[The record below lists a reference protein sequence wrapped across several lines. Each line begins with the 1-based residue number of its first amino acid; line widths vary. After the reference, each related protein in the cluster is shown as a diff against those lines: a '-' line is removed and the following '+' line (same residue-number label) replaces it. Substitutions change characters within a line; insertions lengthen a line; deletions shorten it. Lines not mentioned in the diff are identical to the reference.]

1 MGRRSR
7 GITCCTDGSKVVDR
21 VYKGKRIYAR
31 LGKVAI
37 EEAEKFLASAI
48 AEIEAGRG
56 GRERTFRE
64 GGIRYIE
71 HLEQQGARR
80 VEDVAR
86 HLMVLD
92 PWIGHLKLREVCDD
106 ALTKFIK
113 SEHMKELSPTTTKRR
128 LEVVRRVL
136 VLASRSWRD
145 EGVPWLRYAAPII
158 SMPTLNPR
166 KPSPLSWDEERRI
179 VSRLP
184 RLNADMLVFSANTGT
199 REQDVCGLCWAWE
212 QWVPELARSVFV
224 IPGSLVKNGEDRLIV
239 LNRIAQSIVESRRGM
254 HEEFVFSYRGNQ
266 LRSMHNSAYQRA
278 RREEGLSHVRVHD
291 WKHTFGRRLR
301 AAGVSLEDR
310 QVLLGHKN
318 GSVTTHYSIPELKSL
333 VEAADSVLSTRD
345 TTILTVSEVL
355 QRKVTQNSRSTIAGP
370 QNIKSQSM

>member
-7 GITCCTDGSKVVDR
+7 GITCCKDGTKVIDR
-21 VYKGKRIYAR
+21 VYKGERIYAR
-31 LGKVAI
+31 IGKVTI
-37 EEAEKFLASAI
+37 EEAEQFLAREI
-48 AEIEAGRG
+48 AKIEAGRG

-64 GGIRYIE
+64 GGLRYIE

-92 PWIGHLKLREVCDD
+92 PWIGNLKLREVCDD
-106 ALTKFIK
+106 SLSNFIK
-113 SEHMKELSPTTTKRR
+113 SERLKGLSPTTTKRR

-145 EGVPWLRYAAPII
+145 EGVPWLQYAAPII

-184 RLNADMLVFSANTGT
+184 RLNADMLVFSSNTGT
-199 REQDVCGLCWAWE
+199 REQDVCGLRWAWE
-212 QWVPELARSVFV
+212 QWVPELERSVFV
-224 IPGSLVKNGEDRLIV
+224 IPGALVKNGEDRLIV
-239 LNRIAQSIVESRRGM
+239 CNKIAQSIVDSWRGV
-254 HEEFVFSYRGNQ
+254 HEEFVFAYRGKG

-278 RREEGLSHVRVHD
+278 RREEGLEHIRVHD

-318 GSVTTHYSIPELKSL
+318 GSVTTHYSVPELQSL
-333 VEAADSVLSTRD
+333 LRAADSVLTTRD
-345 TTILTVSEVL
+345 TTILTVPDIL
-355 QRKVTQNSRSTIAGP
+355 KRKVTQNSRSTIAGP
-370 QNIKSQSM
+370 QNKKSQSM